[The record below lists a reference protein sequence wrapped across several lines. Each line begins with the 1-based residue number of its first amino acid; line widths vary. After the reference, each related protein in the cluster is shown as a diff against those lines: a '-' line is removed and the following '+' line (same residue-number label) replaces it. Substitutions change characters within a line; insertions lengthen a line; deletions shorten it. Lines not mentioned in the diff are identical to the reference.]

1 MTEVDKRLK
10 ACLFDLDGVVVDTF
24 EYHFQAWQRMA
35 RQLGFELTWE
45 MHEELAGLSRM
56 ACLEKILE
64 WGNIYIS
71 EAEKLFWADVK
82 NNWYVALIAG
92 MRPEETLPGVR
103 DFLTI
108 IRQAGIRT
116 ALVSSSKNAG
126 AVLNSTEMD
135 SYFDVVIDGN
145 LIKKAKPHPERYLL
159 AADALQLS
167 PSDCLVFEDTKAGI
181 QSARTGGFRVVGI
194 GPDLAR
200 SHADHIYPNFAA
212 IRFDELSSWFSLHS
226 SCQASIS

>member
-1 MTEVDKRLK
+1 MTEVNKRLK

-24 EYHFQAWQRMA
+24 EYHFQAWQRTA
-35 RQLGFELTWE
+35 LQLGFELTWE

-82 NNWYVALIAG
+82 NNWYVELIAG

-103 DFLTI
+103 EFLTS
-108 IRQAGIRT
+108 IRHAGILT

-126 AVLNSTEMD
+126 VVLASTKMD
-135 SYFDVVIDGN
+135 AFFDVVIDGN
-145 LIKKAKPHPERYLL
+145 LIKKSKPHPERYVL

-167 PSDCLVFEDTKAGI
+167 PTDCLVFEDTKAGV
-181 QSARTGGFRVVGI
+181 QSAKAGGFKVVGI
-194 GPDLAR
+194 GHAMALSQADLV
-200 SHADHIYPNFAA
+200 YPNFDT
-212 IRFDELSSWFSLHS
+212 ILFGELSSWFSLHS
-226 SCQASIS
+226 SRQASVS